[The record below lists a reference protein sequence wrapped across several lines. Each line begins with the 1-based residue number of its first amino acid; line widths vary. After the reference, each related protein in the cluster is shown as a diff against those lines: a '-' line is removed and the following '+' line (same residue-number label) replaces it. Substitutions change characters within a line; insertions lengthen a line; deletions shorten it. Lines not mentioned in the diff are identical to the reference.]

1 MIHVKICKFNHA
13 QINLNVKTRPI
24 YFPKRHE
31 EEDSGSELVSLWEKL
46 RKTNSKIL
54 LRSVIS
60 AIPTKDKDELLLK
73 LVRENERSLGGG
85 VQEDNSFK
93 EEGEAKLKRVY
104 GGGQIAK
111 YSIFSKK

>member
-1 MIHVKICKFNHA
+1 
-13 QINLNVKTRPI
+13 VKTRPI

-31 EEDSGSELVSLWEKL
+31 EEDSGSEIVSLWEKL
-46 RKTNSKIL
+46 RKINSKIL
-54 LRSVIS
+54 LRSIIS

-73 LVRENERSLGGG
+73 LVCRENERERGEGGG